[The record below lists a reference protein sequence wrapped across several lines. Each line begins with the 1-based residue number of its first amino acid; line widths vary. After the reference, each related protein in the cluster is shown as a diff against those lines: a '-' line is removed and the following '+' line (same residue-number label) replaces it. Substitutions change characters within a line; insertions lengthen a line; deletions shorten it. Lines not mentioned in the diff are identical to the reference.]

1 MIRPVDINLN
11 IQHAPDMAR
20 LALTEQQTRPELAAQ
35 QFADRLEKQ
44 ARQQQ
49 EQIQKQE
56 ATDKA
61 NVNPDQKG
69 QNKYNPKRKPVKKK
83 PEEKKKTPPRRTE
96 GESMFNILV

>member
-49 EQIQKQE
+49 EQIQKQD

-69 QNKYNPKRKPVKKK
+69 QNAYAKRKPVKKK
-83 PEEKKKTPPRRTE
+83 AEEKKKTPPRRTE